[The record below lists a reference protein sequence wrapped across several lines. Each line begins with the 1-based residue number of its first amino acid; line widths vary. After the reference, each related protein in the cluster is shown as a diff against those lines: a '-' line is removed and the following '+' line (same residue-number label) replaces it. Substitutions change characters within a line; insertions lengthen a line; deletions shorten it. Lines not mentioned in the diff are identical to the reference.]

1 MSMREDNQQQQPPF
15 MDVTG
20 ELAGYGLDPF
30 GAGSAGR
37 PTGQAFHD
45 NPGGMDGFDTNAWPI
60 PTSVTSNS
68 LCDGLGHNR
77 KRRRIQSPAHFMPSP
92 PISAPPWDLM
102 TGDRLARTTNNS
114 IIGEA
119 MMKIYHDVMEGA
131 LSCWLV
137 EHTCPYKSLPLTSSP
152 DTPDHQQF
160 GSFEDLHEQWGPK
173 WSNRIL
179 RRVIKLDRTAH
190 VLGLKKLSSADER
203 KVTNALNSA
212 VMAFTAQWAQ
222 SSQRSSARWPGLDG
236 LNANHDF
243 QPPDLDIGAEFDR
256 RLQISFWNQARKA
269 LNDCSEIDS
278 FRVAF
283 AEIIFGQTQKYVEIT
298 DDQQD
303 PLGPDKDVDTSEV
316 VGEILRYDNQ
326 QIWVERATRRLH
338 ILRRRIELHDRQ
350 LRDKSDGEYSCGDA
364 EHRRTLDLLFWL
376 GVMFDTISA
385 AMTERPVTVSDEDSS
400 DMALSHPSTP
410 STSSTSN
417 MADIWNTIIT
427 KDQRTKITSLRW
439 PLSEKIIAQELT
451 DATPVKVLLYRK
463 ITRLQT
469 LIARNQ
475 DAATIEETI
484 EDALTVYRH
493 WQLLYNPLFSDCI
506 KNHLLLSARI
516 QGWYVCLL
524 GHWLLATLLIVNL
537 IQSVDQQGLGKEAEK
552 RQQMGDHRAQG
563 IREASVR
570 MISDLAKASTPRHD
584 NHGQLDG
591 FHDAVNEG
599 ALLTEPWTIILI
611 RTFSGAAI
619 NLLEDVRPVDVDT
632 DLRAADRGNYRRCE
646 DCVKALWYLGR
657 KSDMARQVANVLAVY
672 LQRSRFKVRK

>member
-1 MSMREDNQQQQPPF
+1 MSMRGDNQQQQPPF

-37 PTGQAFHD
+37 PAGQAFHD
-45 NPGGMDGFDTNAWPI
+45 NPGGMDAFDTNAWPI
-60 PTSVTSNS
+60 PTSVAVSSTSLS
-68 LCDGLGHNR
+68 DGLDHNR
-77 KRRRIQSPAHFMPSP
+77 KRRRIQSPVHFMPSP
-92 PISAPPWDLM
+92 PISAPPWDLL

-137 EHTCPYKSLPLTSSP
+137 EQTCPYKSLPSTPSP
-152 DTPDHQQF
+152 DTPDTQQF
-160 GSFEDLHEQWGPK
+160 GSFEDMHEQWGPK

-190 VLGLKKLSSADER
+190 VLGLKKLSPADER

-222 SSQRSSARWPGLDG
+222 SSHRSSARWPGLDG
-236 LNANHDF
+236 LNAHHDF
-243 QPPDLDIGAEFDR
+243 QPPDLDMGAEFDR
-256 RLQISFWNQARKA
+256 TLQISFWNQARKA
-269 LNDCSEIDS
+269 LNDCGEIDS

-283 AEIIFGQTQKYVEIT
+283 AEIIFGQTQKYVEVT

-350 LRDKSDGEYSCGDA
+350 LRDKKDGEYSCSDA
-364 EHRRTLDLLFWL
+364 EHRRTLDLLFC
-376 GVMFDTISA
+376 
-385 AMTERPVTVSDEDSS
+385 
-400 DMALSHPSTP
+400 DMALLHPSTP

-417 MADIWNTIIT
+417 MADIWNTIMNKDKQT
-427 KDQRTKITSLRW
+427 KRKSLRW
-439 PLSEKIIAQELT
+439 PLSEERIAQELS

-484 EDALTVYRH
+484 KDALKVYRH
-493 WQLLYNPLFSDCI
+493 WQHLYHPLFSDCI
-506 KNHLLLSARI
+506 ENHLLLSARI

-537 IQSVDQQGLGKEAEK
+537 IQSVDQEGLGKEAEK
-552 RQQMGDHRAQG
+552 RQRVGDNRAQG
-563 IREASVR
+563 IRRASVR

-584 NHGQLDG
+584 YHGQLDG

-619 NLLEDVRPVDVDT
+619 NILEDLRPVDVDT
-632 DLRAADRGNYRRCE
+632 DLRAADRGNYERCE

-672 LQRSRFKVRK
+672 LQRARFKVRK